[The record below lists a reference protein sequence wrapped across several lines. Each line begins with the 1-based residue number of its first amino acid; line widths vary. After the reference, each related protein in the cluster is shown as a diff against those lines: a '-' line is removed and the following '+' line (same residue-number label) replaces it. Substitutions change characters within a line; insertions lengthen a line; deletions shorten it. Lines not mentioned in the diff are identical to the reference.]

1 MVAMNCIAQPSVMA
15 RTTALIEAGG
25 YRPDFPAAED
35 YDLWLRTARLGKVH
49 NLPEARVAYRIH
61 AAAGKNLLLKPA
73 LRDTTRLKIRAI
85 RRYGF
90 RASPRALASIVMH
103 ALLLLLPSRA
113 IFWLFRR
120 LIVNRQR
127 D

>member
-1 MVAMNCIAQPSVMA
+1 MVSMNCIAQPSVMA
-15 RTTALIEAGG
+15 RRTALIDAGG
-25 YRPDFPAAED
+25 YRPEFPAAED
-35 YDLWLRTARLGKVH
+35 YDLWLRMARLGKFH
-49 NLPEARVAYRIH
+49 NMPDPLVAYRIH

-90 RASPRALASIVMH
+90 RATPRALASIAMH
-103 ALLLLLPSRA
+103 SLLLLLPSRV

-120 LIVNRQR
+120 LIVTR
-127 D
+127 